1 MATVQDK
8 LAGRMRRELPLAGE
22 SARPE
27 RRDAA
32 EHRRQVLA
40 AAARLFAA
48 RGVVAVS
55 MDEIA
60 REAEVGKG
68 TLYRRYAH
76 KGELCQ
82 ALLDENTRRLQ
93 AEVLERL
100 RDTDAP
106 AIGQLEYLLDSLAGH
121 NEENGELLCAVHDA
135 AFGDRR
141 DIVYLNAAYEWRY
154 MTALVL
160 LRRAVMRGEL
170 PSLDAEYYADA
181 LLAPLDI
188 TLYQFQRHKRNFSRE
203 RIVAGLTRMLR
214 GLGLDGHAD

>member
-1 MATVQDK
+1 MDALRENPTRQT
-8 LAGRMRRELPLAGE
+8 RRALPLAGE
-22 SARPE
+22 TARPE

-48 RGVVAVS
+48 RGVAAVS

-60 REAEVGKG
+60 REAAVGKG

-93 AEVLERL
+93 AEALDRL
-100 RDTDAP
+100 RDTGESAV
-106 AIGQLEYLLDSLAGH
+106 AQLEYLLDILAGH
-121 NEENGELLCAVHDA
+121 NDENAELLCAVHDA
-135 AFGDRR
+135 AFGARR
-141 DIVYLNAAYEWRY
+141 DILYRSAAYEWRR
-154 MTALVL
+154 MTALAL
-160 LRRAVMRGEL
+160 LRRAVARGEL
-170 PSLDAEYYADA
+170 PPLDADYLADA

-188 TLYQFQRHKRNFSRE
+188 SLYLFQRHARGFTRE
-203 RIVAGLTRMLR
+203 RIVAGLTRLLR
-214 GLGLDGHAD
+214 GLRHTA

>member
-1 MATVQDK
+1 MAVLPDNPPRQ
-8 LAGRMRRELPLAGE
+8 LRRPLPLAGE
-22 SARPE
+22 AARPE

-48 RGVVAVS
+48 RGVADVS

-60 REAEVGKG
+60 REAAVGKG

-93 AEVLERL
+93 SEVLDRL
-100 RDTDAP
+100 RDTDESAV
-106 AIGQLEYLLDSLAGH
+106 IQLEYLLACLAGH
-121 NEENGELLCAVHDA
+121 NDENAELLCAVSDA
-135 AFGDRR
+135 ASGARR
-141 DIVYLNAAYEWRY
+141 DIVYRSPAYEWQRL
-154 MTALVL
+154 TAYTL
-160 LRRAVMRGEL
+160 LRRAVARGEL
-170 PSLDAEYYADA
+170 PPLDADYLADA

-188 TLYQFQRHKRNFSRE
+188 SLYLFQRHARGFSRE
-203 RIVAGLTRMLR
+203 RIVAGMTRLLR
-214 GLGLDGHAD
+214 GMKNEK

>member
-1 MATVQDK
+1 METVRDNQTRQ
-8 LAGRMRRELPLAGE
+8 ARRALPLAGE
-22 SARPE
+22 AARPE

-48 RGVVAVS
+48 RGVAAVS

-100 RDTDAP
+100 RDTAAP
-106 AIGQLEYLLDSLAGH
+106 AIGQLEYLLASLAAH
-121 NEENGELLCAVHDA
+121 NDENAELLCAVHDA

-141 DIVYLNAAYEWRY
+141 DIVYKSAAYEWRR
-154 MTALVL
+154 MTALAL
-160 LRRAVMRGEL
+160 LRRAVARGEL
-170 PSLDAEYYADA
+170 PPLDADYYADA

-188 TLYQFQRHKRNFSRE
+188 TLYQFQRHARGFTQE

-214 GLGLDGHAD
+214 GMRSTD

>member
-1 MATVQDK
+1 MEAVPGNPN
-8 LAGRMRRELPLAGE
+8 GRARRALPLAGE
-22 SARPE
+22 AARPE

-40 AAARLFAA
+40 AAARLFAG
-48 RGVVAVS
+48 RGVAAVS

-106 AIGQLEYLLDSLAGH
+106 AIDQLENLLASLAAH
-121 NEENGELLCAVHDA
+121 NDENAELLCAVHDA

-141 DIVYLNAAYEWRY
+141 DIVYRSAAYEWRR
-154 MTALVL
+154 MTALAL
-160 LRRAVMRGEL
+160 LRRAVARGEL
-170 PSLDAEYYADA
+170 PPLDADYYADA

-188 TLYQFQRHKRNFSRE
+188 TLYQFQRHVRGFSQA
-203 RIVAGLTRMLR
+203 RIVAGLVRLLR
-214 GLGLDGHAD
+214 GLGQST